1 MYKIIIIAVITA
13 IFAHMLK
20 KDNPAAAVFL
30 SVSAAVLIF
39 VSVLPQMTGIISTL
53 NQLGAQ
59 SGVNSEYIIIILKTI
74 GISYIS
80 EFGAQ
85 ICADAQEASLAQSVE
100 LAGRVSIMA
109 VSTPII
115 MSMVNYIIKL

>member
-1 MYKIIIIAVITA
+1 MRSIYLL
-13 IFAHMLK
+13 FLS
-20 KDNPAAAVFL
+20 L